1 MEQSLASDVK
11 SMYKMVCYVAS
22 VPQVW
27 MVTQQHFKDVT
38 PACVNGSIDP
48 SQLKDCNQ
56 VDGKCF
62 VCQSNDTGFSTKE
75 KIIVAV
81 CSTFGIGCIAT
92 TGFLIYRHFKGR
104 RFSVKKPFWTVELT
118 NRNYDDLDF
127 SLLDPITD
135 IPFVYRTD
143 IGEFDNDALLG
154 AENHTLGHGRRW
166 GNDTCIS

>member
-1 MEQSLASDVK
+1 MCILTA
-11 SMYKMVCYVAS
+11 
-22 VPQVW
+22 
-27 MVTQQHFKDVT
+27 VTT
-38 PACVNGSIDP
+38 
-48 SQLKDCNQ
+48 LY
-56 VDGKCF
+56 F
-62 VCQSNDTGFSTKE
+62 VSGFSTKE

-81 CSTFGIGCIAT
+81 CTTFGVGCLAT
-92 TGFLIYRHFKGR
+92 TAFLIYRHFKSR

-154 AENHTLGHGRRW
+154 TEKPHLIMEVDGG
-166 GNDTCIS
+166 DVVS